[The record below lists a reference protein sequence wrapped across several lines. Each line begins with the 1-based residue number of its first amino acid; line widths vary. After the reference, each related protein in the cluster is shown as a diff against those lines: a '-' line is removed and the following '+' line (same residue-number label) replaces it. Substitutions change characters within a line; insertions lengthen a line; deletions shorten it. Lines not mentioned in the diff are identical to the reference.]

1 MIVIEGAGSPAEIN
15 LKQNDIVNMGLAEL
29 VDAPVLLAG
38 DIDRGG
44 VFAQIVGTVMLLE
57 EKERARIKGTVINKF
72 RGDVKILEPGIRM
85 LEERTKIP
93 VCGVI
98 PYIYADI
105 DDEDSLSERFDRKE
119 KAALLD
125 IAVIRLPRISN
136 FTDFA
141 VLECR
146 EEVSLRYVSKAG
158 DFGNPDLVILPGSKN
173 TMEDLLWLRQSGLEG
188 KELRHASSETIFSDK
203 DAADHKMMVQICDQV
218 TGESRWDGAQKKN
231 VYGCYVHGIFD
242 DREVADALIGALLK
256 EKGYGEEAMHSMDYH
271 AYKEKQ
277 YQILANAVRENMD
290 MKKIYEIIEKGNAAE
305 CFI

>member
-1 MIVIEGAGSPAEIN
+1 M
-15 LKQNDIVNMGLAEL
+15 
-29 VDAPVLLAG
+29 
-38 DIDRGG
+38 
-44 VFAQIVGTVMLLE
+44 
-57 EKERARIKGTVINKF
+57 
-72 RGDVKILEPGIRM
+72 
-85 LEERTKIP
+85 
-93 VCGVI
+93 

-188 KELRHASSETIFSDK
+188 KVLRHASSGKPVFGIWWRLP
-203 DAADHKMMVQICDQV
+203 DAGRRD
-218 TGESRWDGAQKKN
+218 
-231 VYGCYVHGIFD
+231 
-242 DREVADALIGALLK
+242 L
-256 EKGYGEEAMHSMDYH
+256 
-271 AYKEKQ
+271 
-277 YQILANAVRENMD
+277 
-290 MKKIYEIIEKGNAAE
+290 
-305 CFI
+305 